1 MADFVP
7 PQSEAR
13 KIPMGRLG
21 GFVHFI
27 QFFITILSILTPV
40 ALINPI
46 CFVYWECTSLL
57 FLTLRRPML
66 QKINLEDILFL
77 DIETVPEE
85 ADFALRDET
94 KKELWEQKSHYQRK
108 DEVTAEEFYER
119 AGIWAE
125 FGKII
130 CISVGYFNMKR
141 DMREFRVTTFCGEEP
156 ELLKEFRSL
165 LDTHFNHPKH
175 LLCGHNA
182 KEFDFPYIA
191 RRMLIN
197 RIDLPHKLN
206 LFGKKPWEVPHLDT
220 MELWKFGDYK
230 HYTSL
235 KLMAHVLG
243 IPSPKEDMDGSM
255 VREVY
260 YGEKNLDRIVAY
272 CELDVTTTAQ
282 VFLRLRNEELLAENE
297 IKKV

>member
-1 MADFVP
+1 MLT
-7 PQSEAR
+7 
-13 KIPMGRLG
+13 KI
-21 GFVHFI
+21 
-27 QFFITILSILTPV
+27 Q
-40 ALINPI
+40 
-46 CFVYWECTSLL
+46 
-57 FLTLRRPML
+57 
-66 QKINLEDILFL
+66 LEHILFL
-77 DIETVPEE
+77 DIETVPEH
-85 ADFALRDET
+85 ASFGALEQE
-94 KKELWEQKSHYQRK
+94 KQQLWEQKTKYQRK
-108 DEVTAEEFYER
+108 EEFSAEDFYDR

-130 CISVGYFNMKR
+130 CISVGYFTFKGDLR
-141 DMREFRVTTFCGEEP
+141 TFRVTTFHGEEK
-156 ELLKEFRSL
+156 ELLVAFKNL
-165 LDTHFNHPKH
+165 LNSHFNQTKH
-175 LLCGHNA
+175 LLCAHNG

-191 RRMLIN
+191 RRMLIHG
-197 RIDLPHKLN
+197 ITLPYKLD

-260 YGEKNLDRIVAY
+260 YDDNNLDRIITY
-272 CELDVTTTAQ
+272 CELDVITTAQ
-282 VFLRLRNEELLAENE
+282 VFLRLRNDALLSDEE